1 MRIIFHECVCDRGVC
16 ESTSM
21 NETCLDT
28 GVFKGY
34 TTVPCKCE
42 GSVILQKYPL
52 TVTKATASVQESLN
66 TLVQR
71 KGSER

>member
-1 MRIIFHECVCDRGVC
+1 
-16 ESTSM
+16 M
-21 NETCLDT
+21 NETCLDI

-34 TTVPCKCE
+34 FMVTCKCE

-52 TVTKATASVQESLN
+52 TMTKATASVQESLN
-66 TLVQR
+66 TLVQK